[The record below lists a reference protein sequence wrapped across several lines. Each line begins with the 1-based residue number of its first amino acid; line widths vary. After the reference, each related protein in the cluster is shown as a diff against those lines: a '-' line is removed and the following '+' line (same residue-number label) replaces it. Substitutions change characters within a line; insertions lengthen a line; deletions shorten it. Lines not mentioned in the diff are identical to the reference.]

1 MKNNTLI
8 QSYFSTTN
16 DERSLFINAIC
27 YTLSCLYAKKNGF
40 KLILHTDERG
50 AKLLDHCPYEKI
62 VVDLKP
68 EDFPLS
74 GTLYAA
80 PKLKTL
86 EKYPLGT
93 IHIDGDVFLKR
104 PSLINELDFSTHD
117 AIVQSVE
124 RPPLYG
130 WGWAGSASALK
141 NCTYPEWAQREC
153 KAMFNNGILGF
164 NNQELKDE
172 YLRTYWDMYEQFK
185 TKGIHFGVP
194 DIIIEQQFLLELC
207 KTRGYDVKCLIDGDR
222 PSESANKIGYQHLIG
237 CSKSKEYMQILDKI
251 YELDPKAYLALKQK
265 FYHNIKF
272 CWKHG
277 TLK

>member
-1 MKNNTLI
+1 
-8 QSYFSTTN
+8 
-16 DERSLFINAIC
+16 
-27 YTLSCLYAKKNGF
+27 
-40 KLILHTDERG
+40 
-50 AKLLDHCPYEKI
+50 
-62 VVDLKP
+62 LKP

-104 PSLINELDFSTHD
+104 PSLVNELDFSTHD
-117 AIVQSVE
+117 AIVQSIE

-141 NCTYPEWAQREC
+141 NCEYPEWAPREC

-172 YLRTYWDMYEQFK
+172 YLQTYWNMYEQFK

-194 DIIIEQQFLLELC
+194 DIIIEQQFLFELC
-207 KTRGYDVKCLIDGDR
+207 KTKGYDVKCLIDGDK
-222 PSESANKIGYQHLIG
+222 PSESANKIGY
-237 CSKSKEYMQILDKI
+237 
-251 YELDPKAYLALKQK
+251 
-265 FYHNIKF
+265 
-272 CWKHG
+272 
-277 TLK
+277 